1 MGNLKP
7 LTDALPN
14 LGLINR
20 KEKKKEEK
28 KYLLGYF

>member
-1 MGNLKP
+1 MGNLKA
-7 LTDALPN
+7 LTNAVPN

-28 KYLLGYF
+28 KYLLSYF